1 MKQNGESSKRI
12 VKTHPIHDS
21 YTEQTMTEQKLVLKL
36 SNLVDVGGPISDI
49 ILSADESIALE
60 KGLK

>member
-1 MKQNGESSKRI
+1 
-12 VKTHPIHDS
+12 
-21 YTEQTMTEQKLVLKL
+21 MTEQKLVLKL

-49 ILSADESIALE
+49 ILSADVSIALE